1 MGTSQRMSV
10 RIAVVGAGGVAARHV
25 RVLSGLDDA
34 RVVAVADT
42 VAEAAERLAATC
54 DATAYADATTLL
66 DRERV
71 DAVYVCVPPFAHG
84 EPERAVLARGLP
96 LFVEKPLAAD
106 LDTAAALAAEVEAA
120 EVVTGTGYHWRCL
133 DTVERAA
140 ALLAGAPAR
149 LALGSWLDKVPPP
162 AWWATRA
169 LSGGPVVE
177 QLTHVVDLARLLVGE
192 VEEVTAAGSRTED
205 SPGDI
210 DDVTAASVRF
220 RGGAVGTFTASS
232 LLPAKHTA
240 ALRTV
245 SPRLVLDLSEQEL
258 VVERDGER
266 QTIRPAVDGHQ
277 AVDREFVDA
286 VLGRRERTRVP
297 YAEALATHRVACALA
312 TSAATGKPVALADHG
327 APVPARD
334 GAPA

>member
-1 MGTSQRMSV
+1 MSV

-25 RVLSGLDDA
+25 RVLSGFDDA

-42 VAEAAERLAATC
+42 APAAAERLAATC
-54 DATAYADATTLL
+54 GAAAYPDARTLL
-66 DRERV
+66 DREEV

-84 EPERAVLARGLP
+84 DPERAVLARDLP

-106 LDTAAALAAEVEAA
+106 LDTAAGLAAEIADRGI
-120 EVVTGTGYHWRCL
+120 VTGTGYHWRCL

-140 ALLAGAPAR
+140 ALLADAPPR
-149 LALGSWLDKVPPP
+149 LALGAWLDKVPPP

-169 LSGGPVVE
+169 LSGGQVVE
-177 QLTHVVDLARLLVGE
+177 QLTHVLDLARLLVGE
-192 VEEVTAAGSRTED
+192 VEEVTAAGSRTDD
-205 SPGDI
+205 SPGDV

-245 SPRLVLDLSEQEL
+245 SAGGLVLDVSEQEL
-258 VVERDGER
+258 VVERDGDR
-266 QTIRPAVDGHQ
+266 KVHTPAVDGHR

-286 VLGRRERTRVP
+286 VLGRRPSTRAP

-312 TSAATGKPVALADHG
+312 TSAATGRPVA
-327 APVPARD
+327 VD
-334 GAPA
+334 GGVAA